1 MVCPC
6 EMSLYA
12 RDPIGETSAFDAL
25 VVAQSVACWR
35 AVSVEKCSLRVEL
48 PGETIELTAHRHGLG
63 HMGKEG
69 EICFII

>member
-1 MVCPC
+1 MVCLC

-25 VVAQSVACWR
+25 VEARSVACVR

-48 PGETIELTAHRHGLG
+48 PGETIELILHRHDLKAY
-63 HMGKEG
+63 GKREG
-69 EICFII
+69 